1 MEILKKSM
9 LAMLS
14 MLFFFFATA
23 QQIATLQ
30 NAFKESY
37 TQEYNQQYSVAI
49 ATLNKVYDERSYELN
64 LRLGWLSYLIKDYP
78 KSQLYY
84 QKAVYLKPY
93 AVEAKLGLVQPL
105 AALQSIDKLLQVYDE
120 ILKID
125 PQNTKANYWT
135 GIIYYNR
142 KKYEQ
147 AAKFFEKMV
156 NLYPFDYDGNH
167 MLAWTYLNLGRSSD
181 AGILFNK
188 ALLIKPGDASC
199 LEGLAGGK

>member
-14 MLFFFFATA
+14 MLFLLFATA
-23 QQIATLQ
+23 QQESKLQ
-30 NAFKESY
+30 SAFMESY
-37 TQEYNQQYSVAI
+37 TQEYNKQYAVAI
-49 ATLNKVYDERSYELN
+49 SILNKVYDEHSYELN
-64 LRLGWLSYLIKDYP
+64 LRLGWLNYLNKDYP
-78 KSQLYY
+78 RSQLYY

-105 AALQSIDKLLQVYDE
+105 AALQNVDKLLQVYDE

-125 PQNTKANYWT
+125 PQNTKANYWA

-147 AAKFFEKMV
+147 AARSFEKLV
-156 NLYPFDYDGNH
+156 NLYPFDFDGNY

-181 AGILFNK
+181 ARILFNK
-188 ALLIKPGDASC
+188 ALLVKPNDASC
-199 LEGLAGGK
+199 LEGLLKAG